1 MTTHTPGGAT
11 AGAPLGAS
19 APGTSHEH
27 HDNHDT
33 DRPSLGAL
41 FSNITEDLS
50 TLMRQEVAL
59 AKAEATESAKRAG
72 KGAGMLSGAAVAG
85 YFVLLFLSITL
96 WQLLDNWMDSALAA
110 LIVAVIWGIVA
121 AVLALKGKAEVKRVQ
136 GLPQTASTV
145 KKIPNALK
153 GHEEEN
159 R

>member
-19 APGTSHEH
+19 APGPGYE

-85 YFVLLFLSITL
+85 YFVLLFVSITL

-121 AVLALKGKAEVKRVQ
+121 AVLALKGKAEVQRVQ

>member
-19 APGTSHEH
+19 APGTGP
-27 HDNHDT
+27 DTDT
-33 DRPSLGAL
+33 DRPSLGTL

-72 KGAGMLSGAAVAG
+72 KGAGMLSGAGVAG
-85 YFVLLFLSITL
+85 HMVLVFASVAL
-96 WQLLDNWMDSALAA
+96 WQLLAVWMPSALAA

-121 AVLALKGKAEVKRVQ
+121 AVLALKGKAELKRVQ
-136 GLPQTASTV
+136 GLPQTATTV

>member
-1 MTTHTPGGAT
+1 MTTQTPGGAT

-19 APGTSHEH
+19 APGTGQH

-85 YFVLLFLSITL
+85 YFVLLFVSITL

-136 GLPQTASTV
+136 GLPQTTSTV

>member
-19 APGTSHEH
+19 APGPAP
-27 HDNHDT
+27 DHDT

-85 YFVLLFLSITL
+85 YFVLLFLSIML

-110 LIVAVIWGIVA
+110 LIVAVLWGIAA
-121 AVLALKGKAEVKRVQ
+121 AVLALKGKAEMKRVQ
-136 GLPQTASTV
+136 GLPQTATTV

>member
-1 MTTHTPGGAT
+1 MTHTPGGAT

-19 APGTSHEH
+19 APGTGPGP
-27 HDNHDT
+27 DT

-96 WQLLDNWMDSALAA
+96 WQLLNNWMDSALAA